1 MSLWAQTLGQLV
13 HLLTVAYE
21 RCPLFIMYIND
32 GMCSTTDPLAVTW
45 AAFIFFSIHERLH
58 SASLL
63 FLTDVCGT
71 W

>member
-1 MSLWAQTLGQLV
+1 
-13 HLLTVAYE
+13 VAYE